1 MFAKVEGLCDA
12 PGDASDPNMPDSS
25 LSVTGKDAAGEL
37 IAAAVKTNKKVM
49 AYLALAFDKMKLLHL
64 EVRVVA

>member
-1 MFAKVEGLCDA
+1 
-12 PGDASDPNMPDSS
+12 MPDSS
-25 LSVTGKDAAGEL
+25 VSVTGKDAAGEL